1 MTNEE
6 VEQIVKERE
15 ECKHRAEVAER
26 ALLLACVNVVKD
38 EKYLEAENAALR
50 EKVFVF
56 ERAFSNLV
64 HEMYENGIRPV
75 CDEKFFI
82 ESRLKDAEKELAEEG
97 KE

>member
-1 MTNEE
+1 MSEIKE
-6 VEQIVKERE
+6 FFPCLVKAGNISQEPMNYDAATL
-15 ECKHRAEVAER
+15 KIYIDH
-26 ALLLACVNVVKD
+26 
-38 EKYLEAENAALR
+38 LEAENAALR
-50 EKVFVF
+50 EKVFVS

-97 KE
+97 ER

>member
-6 VEQIVKERE
+6 MIENLRCVLADVSEQCEQLKS
-15 ECKHRAEVAER
+15 
-26 ALLLACVNVVKD
+26 
-38 EKYLEAENAALR
+38 ENATLR
-50 EKVFVF
+50 KKTSVT
-56 ERAFSNLV
+56 ERAFSKLV

-82 ESRLKDAEKELAEEG
+82 ESRLKDAEKELAEEK